1 MKSLTKKIFI
11 TLITGLII
19 VVLGAW
25 GMGDMFSTGNKNV
38 VATIG
43 GKKIY
48 VNEYINVARGYIRK
62 NNKNQLSEKDHS
74 LILNSLLSQ
83 KVYENFAH
91 DLNIKINDKALAY
104 FIKNDENFKDDK
116 GVFSRVEYE
125 KYLLINNLNSL
136 TVENFYKKELIK
148 RIIVEVFIN
157 GVSDT
162 KYHTLEL
169 EREFLKQVEVEY
181 YEISNNDKIST
192 DNITNYFSKNKL
204 KFSLGEMRDGKFARL
219 TEQNL
224 GFTKESDQFYK
235 SLDNIENDLVNN
247 LSFNDL
253 VKKYNLK
260 TESINKINL
269 NGLNTEREVSEN
281 NIFAQP
287 IFSLKK
293 NLNTEIFELNNV
305 KYLIKMENIYPTNT
319 IKISKKIEDEIIKIL
334 NLKNKKKI
342 SLEILS
348 NKQKFYDF
356 ANSRNIKIKSVQF
369 KNILDNKKLFN
380 QRNMEK
386 IFNNKINT
394 LINLNENNS
403 VYMIKIKNISQNKDK
418 VENLQIILK
427 SQIKKEFQSLIL
439 RDLDSYLIKKYPIEL
454 NNKVFNQVK
463 KNI

>member
-287 IFSLKK
+287 IFS
-293 NLNTEIFELNNV
+293 
-305 KYLIKMENIYPTNT
+305 
-319 IKISKKIEDEIIKIL
+319 
-334 NLKNKKKI
+334 
-342 SLEILS
+342 
-348 NKQKFYDF
+348 
-356 ANSRNIKIKSVQF
+356 
-369 KNILDNKKLFN
+369 
-380 QRNMEK
+380 
-386 IFNNKINT
+386 
-394 LINLNENNS
+394 
-403 VYMIKIKNISQNKDK
+403 
-418 VENLQIILK
+418 
-427 SQIKKEFQSLIL
+427 
-439 RDLDSYLIKKYPIEL
+439 
-454 NNKVFNQVK
+454 
-463 KNI
+463 